1 MADNFQ
7 RVTYKTIPVAFARY
21 MSRGIGTPRIYAL
34 DRDGLLVGSDSTTYG
49 FDISGVQT
57 GSRARSA
64 VEFQYGTCT
73 FPPFPQPI
81 GRLSDGKTLYQGG
94 YRAEIGTTYPLSVGT
109 SVSARA
115 DVAIPVAA
123 GRQFLTCTL
132 SPDGRYIFI
141 ITAPAGSVNG
151 TGSGDQ
157 WHICKWTGSGWTPVS
172 SGTVAIPLYEYVFGP
187 GTSAA
192 SFNAGALESDL
203 QHVWNVVSADNRLD
217 LYRIGAD
224 GVMRLV
230 KSFAAVTGDGPVIT
244 TDAHPGIYADKG
256 LCAVVSFSQLAIYTR
271 IDLEATPAYTP
282 PVTPFASYGLRLVQ
296 VDNGQFD
303 LGFYDPASGDGPIVE
318 TLVYALLFTDA
329 EAPAGR
335 EPDRY
340 LRRGWWADPQ
350 AGSGLWHV
358 RRQALGSAARREAIE
373 MVRGILEA
381 HGISKV
387 DVQEMGAGSVSSLL
401 LRIGG
406 AYSGRDFVMDI
417 AL

>member
-1 MADNFQ
+1 MADSFA
-7 RVTYKTIPVAFARY
+7 RVLNVTIPITFDRY
-21 MSRGIGTPRIYAL
+21 WSRTIGIPRIYSL
-34 DRDGLLVGSDSTTYG
+34 DRDGLLVGSNTTTYG
-49 FDISGVQT
+49 FDFAGAYG
-57 GSRARSA
+57 GSRARNA
-64 VEFQYGTCT
+64 VEAQNGNTGLSW
-73 FPPFPQPI
+73 PAAV
-81 GRLSDGKTLYQGG
+81 GRLSDGKTLWQLA
-94 YRAEIGTTYPLSVGT
+94 YRSVIGAVNPLGVGT
-109 SVSARA
+109 SVGTMT
-115 DVAIPVAA
+115 AISVPLGA

-132 SPDGRYIFI
+132 SPDGKTLFYV
-141 ITAPAGSVNG
+141 TAPAGSNNG
-151 TGSGDQ
+151 SGTGDQ
-157 WHICKWTGSGWTPVS
+157 WHMARWSGTAFVAVS
-172 SGTVAIPLYEYVFGP
+172 SGTIADPWYEYKLGP
-187 GTSAA
+187 GTSGH
-192 SFNAGALESDL
+192 SYEAGAIESDL
-203 QHVWNVVSADNRLD
+203 ITIWNVVANNQSLD
-217 LYRIGAD
+217 MFRIGAD
-224 GVMRLV
+224 NVLRLV
-230 KSFAAVTGDGPVIT
+230 KRFDAGGGQAPNIT
-244 TDAHPGIYADKG
+244 TDAYPAIYADKG

-282 PVTPFASYGLRLVQ
+282 PVTPFASHGLRLVQ